1 MSWLLPQPKTHFS
14 VANGSPTS
22 ESAFRHKKD
31 IKIHYGAERG
41 KIRNSFLER
50 EESKQNDVLICGAS
64 SDNETKTKA
73 EKYAKA
79 LGDFSLQ
86 IVCTRGAD
94 RPSTFHFLTYTNYRP
109 INIFPAPAPPKSRD
123 LVYVF
128 TIAAKCLLLMVIAR
142 EVY

>member
-1 MSWLLPQPKTHFS
+1 MELC
-14 VANGSPTS
+14 
-22 ESAFRHKKD
+22 
-31 IKIHYGAERG
+31 AE
-41 KIRNSFLER
+41 KLEIPSSNER
-50 EESKQNDVLICGAS
+50 RARKNDVLICGAS

-128 TIAAKCLLLMVIAR
+128 TFAAKCLLLMLIAR
-142 EVY
+142 GVY